1 MLNTVCDKRAH
12 RQNSKGVGDGL
23 TVSTPFFYL
32 MKRNFERSAKQFLSY
47 QLC

>member
-12 RQNSKGVGDGL
+12 RQNSKGVGDGQ
-23 TVSTPFFYL
+23 TVSNPFFCL
-32 MKRNFERSAKQFLSY
+32 MKRSFERSAKQFLSD